1 MSRISIGFKINKDTK
16 FIALKNALFN
26 EISDSKYFLPME
38 LHYILKEINN
48 VNLKLKFLLEELD
61 EKNFIVPL
69 GSTSDIEITT
79 RFDDTIFNFVKSNF
93 KNVNIKNF
101 EKIKNTFDPTTNSID
116 RDIRIYNKYI
126 VFDVDLNVDATPIA
140 PPGFPE
146 DKTLKDLID
155 EFLNEVNTK
164 LETYIEDQEYILDY
178 WVKTFEN
185 ISSTTSFENFIKI
198 TDNWSILFKT
208 TFMEFTSCFGSYKYN
223 RDNYLVIFRI
233 LQKNN
238 LLKRFEDIIIKT
250 IQYDKL
256 NF

>member
-38 LHYILKEINN
+38 LHYILKDVNN
-48 VNLKLKFLLEELD
+48 SIIMLKQFLDELD
-61 EKNFIVPL
+61 EKSFFVPP
-69 GSTSDIEITT
+69 GSGDILITT
-79 RFDDTIFNFVKSNF
+79 MLNNDMLNFVKSNF
-93 KNVNIKNF
+93 SRDNF
-101 EKIKNTFDPTTNSID
+101 INFRKIKNTFDPDTNGVD
-116 RDIRIYNKYI
+116 RDIRIYDKYI
-126 VFDVDLNVDATPIA
+126 VFDADFNVTAVVP
-140 PPGFPE
+140 PPGRAD
-146 DKTLKDLID
+146 DKTLKNLID
-155 EFLNEVNTK
+155 EFLNEAKTK
-164 LETYIEDQEYILDY
+164 LETYNKDQEFILNY

-185 ISSTTSFENFIKI
+185 ISSTTSFENYIKI

-208 TFMEFTSCFGSYKYN
+208 TFMEFTSCFGSYRYN
-223 RDNYLVIFRI
+223 KDNYLAIFKI
-233 LQKNN
+233 LQEKN

>member
-38 LHYILKEINN
+38 LHYILKDIDTNL
-48 VNLKLKFLLEELD
+48 LKLKFLLEELD
-61 EKNFIVPL
+61 EKNFFVPPRS
-69 GSTSDIEITT
+69 GDIEITT
-79 RFDDTIFNFVKSNF
+79 KFDNDFLNFVQSNFSDDNFVK
-93 KNVNIKNF
+93 F
-101 EKIKNTFDPTTNSID
+101 EKIKNTFDPSTNGVD

-126 VFDVDLNVDATPIA
+126 RFDGDLNVDLITVA
-140 PPGFPE
+140 PPGFGD

-155 EFLNEVNTK
+155 EFLSEVNTK
-164 LETYIEDQEYILDY
+164 LEIFKNDQEFVLNY
-178 WVKTFEN
+178 WVKAFEN
-185 ISSTTSFENFIKI
+185 ISSTTSFENYIKI

-208 TFMEFTSCFGSYKYN
+208 TFNEFSSCFTSYQYN
-223 RDNYLVIFRI
+223 KDNYLLIFKI
-233 LQKNN
+233 LQEKN
-238 LLKRFEDIIIKT
+238 LLQRFESIIIKT